1 MEASNVLQQHLQ
13 NDLNSVDGV
22 VKPKFKQIKQHRQP
36 ITTQEKTLMQTN
48 QAT

>member
-1 MEASNVLQQHLQ
+1 MEVSYVLQQHLQ

-36 ITTQEKTLMQTN
+36 ITTQEKT
-48 QAT
+48 